1 MEHTRQRLLNESVEI
16 KRSEEKRKERQNK
29 KYGKQIHV
37 EKQKERERTKR
48 DMDERIKGLKR
59 SKPHFWDVYR
69 VSWLTMI
76 WSGKVPWTTRRLTEI
91 STLPLQTPFRIGP
104 QNVPRDLVILAIQ
117 TCLAEPET
125 VNLASEVLKDGQS
138 KQ

>member
-1 MEHTRQRLLNESVEI
+1 MGRIRQRLLNESVEI

-29 KYGKQIHV
+29 KYGKQIQV
-37 EKQKERERTKR
+37 EKPKERERTKR
-48 DMDERIKGLKR
+48 DMDGRIKGLKR

-69 VSWLTMI
+69 VSWLTVI
-76 WSGKVPWTTRRLTEI
+76 QSGKLPWTTRRLTKI
-91 STLPLQTPFRIGP
+91 STMPLKTPFRIGP
-104 QNVPRDLVILAIQ
+104 QNVPRDLGILAVQ

-125 VNLASEVLKDGQS
+125 VNLASEVLEDGQS